1 MNITFD
7 NSAKVSG
14 KLTLV
19 VEEADYANDYEKA
32 LKDYRKKANVP
43 GFRPGKAP
51 MAMIKRQIGP
61 SVLVDTLNHLV
72 GEKLYEY
79 VQNEKIAML
88 NDSLSKIANA

>member
-19 VEEADYANDYEKA
+19 VEEADYKNEYDKTIKA
-32 LKDYRKKANVP
+32 QCKRASIP

-51 MAMIKRQIGP
+51 RAMVERQIRP
-61 SVLVDTLNHLV
+61 FCPR
-72 GEKLYEY
+72 
-79 VQNEKIAML
+79 
-88 NDSLSKIANA
+88 